1 MIATLPS
8 MPMQVSVIHD
18 STRAGRA
25 RRSRSAETGTC
36 AMFGHRSAAAASV
49 GVKFSMASLP

>member
-8 MPMQVSVIHD
+8 MPIQVGVIHD
-18 STRAGRA
+18 STQARRA
-25 RRSRSAETGTC
+25 RRSQSAETGTC
-36 AMFGHRSAAAASV
+36 PMFGHRSAAAASV